1 MASVGESRARVDA
14 FEKAT
19 GRARYTN
26 DLCGRE
32 ALVVKIVRSTI
43 ANGRVKSIDLEEAQ
57 QVPGVVKIFTC
68 FDVPPYR
75 FPTAGHPWST
85 DPCHQDV
92 ADRQLLTDRVRF
104 YGDDV
109 AAVVAE
115 DDVAAA
121 QAARLVQVEYE
132 EYPFVLDVQEAMIP
146 GAPLL
151 HKEFPG
157 NILGHT
163 EIRRGDYQAAIQED
177 RKSVV

>member
-57 QVPGVVKIFTC
+57 QVPGVGKMFTC

-75 FPTAGHPWST
+75 FPTAGHP
-85 DPCHQDV
+85 
-92 ADRQLLTDRVRF
+92 
-104 YGDDV
+104 
-109 AAVVAE
+109 
-115 DDVAAA
+115 
-121 QAARLVQVEYE
+121 
-132 EYPFVLDVQEAMIP
+132 
-146 GAPLL
+146 
-151 HKEFPG
+151 
-157 NILGHT
+157 
-163 EIRRGDYQAAIQED
+163 
-177 RKSVV
+177 